1 MSSTPAQT
9 TRNCVSCGRSI
20 SWDANVCPYCGHDFR
35 MAAAGQAAAKKQTV
49 MPVLGGVF
57 ILIVAVA
64 YIIIG
69 AWMAIGGEAFLGIT
83 LGASIVL
90 TVCGAILILLGIIAL
105 LGGIFAV
112 QRKHFALALLGG
124 VLVIPSILGLVGL
137 ILVAV
142 SHDEFT

>member
-57 ILIVAVA
+57 ILIASLGWIV
-64 YIIIG
+64 IG
-69 AWMAIGGEAFLGIT
+69 AWMAIAGEAFMGIT
-83 LGASIVL
+83 IGTSAIL
-90 TVCGAILILLGIIAL
+90 TACGAIMILLGIIAL
-105 LGGIFAV
+105 LGGIFAI
-112 QRKHFALALLGG
+112 QRKHFGLAILGG
-124 VLVIPSILGLVGL
+124 VFVLPSILGLVGL

-142 SHDEFT
+142 SHDEFS